1 MVRSLSRSMSGTVSL
16 SPDTVT
22 SSTMCATAGPG
33 LLFLG
38 DSTEHVALSKS
49 HTKRASFLCFGE
61 RELGPVSTEAE
72 PRLRKF
78 SDADTLV
85 TKLTTTCIAQQ
96 TEALGPLTVTRQC
109 TVQQGCSEAY
119 GNWPRTISIIKHQ
132 HRKKPE
138 PCFWSGVTFLCSK
151 KKKTGH

>member
-1 MVRSLSRSMSGTVSL
+1 MSGTVSL

-61 RELGPVSTEAE
+61 RELRPVSTEAE

-85 TKLTTTCIAQQ
+85 TKLTATCIAQ
-96 TEALGPLTVTRQC
+96 
-109 TVQQGCSEAY
+109 
-119 GNWPRTISIIKHQ
+119 
-132 HRKKPE
+132 
-138 PCFWSGVTFLCSK
+138 
-151 KKKTGH
+151 